1 MIAVNYVIGLV
12 GVMNL
17 VTTQSLLFSRSI
29 AQRCVALLRGSG
41 RSSSGQSLVETALL
55 LPVLL
60 MLLFNA
66 MNFGYFFLVAL
77 NMAAAS
83 RSGAAYSIQG
93 YSSPSAGLLPT
104 AGPST
109 TTGTVSYLTYQD
121 MAGAIYSPAST
132 PIQVCSQAVGL
143 NNGGAGTQAAKCAAF
158 GGAYSFPAASS
169 DPESPSFVLNQVDV
183 AYTFSPLI
191 NGAIFNILVLAA
203 PVCSS
208 TSGAV
213 SCTFHRQVLM
223 RAMN

>member
-1 MIAVNYVIGLV
+1 
-12 GVMNL
+12 MNL
-17 VTTQSLLFSRSI
+17 LQTQARLRETSRIRIAEFSRPI
-29 AQRCVALLRGSG
+29 AQRCLALLRDSD

-66 MNFGYFFLVAL
+66 VNFGYFFLVAL
-77 NMAAAS
+77 NMAAAP
-83 RSGAAYSIQG
+83 RSGVVYSIQG
-93 YSSPSAGLLPT
+93 YSSPASGLLPS

-109 TTGTVSYLTYQD
+109 TAATVSYLTYQD
-121 MAGAIYSPAST
+121 MTGAIYSPAGT
-132 PIQVCSQAVGL
+132 PIQVCSQALGL
-143 NNGGAGTQAAKCAAF
+143 NYTGASTQAAKCASF
-158 GGAYSFPAASS
+158 GGAYSFPAAAS

-191 NGAIFNILVLAA
+191 NGTIFNIFILAA

-208 TSGAV
+208 SGGSV